1 MVNKCDEII
10 FIKCYEMKRTI
21 GGVSLSE
28 GWTEHGNN
36 NGPVVMLLLH
46 KLKLPDYEVII
57 WDLTPFNAFRCN
69 VCEGCTGNLIESA

>member
-28 GWTEHGNN
+28 GWTEHGD

-46 KLKLPDYEVII
+46 KLKLPDY
-57 WDLTPFNAFRCN
+57 
-69 VCEGCTGNLIESA
+69 

>member
-10 FIKCYEMKRTI
+10 YIKCYEMKRTI
-21 GGVSLSE
+21 GGGSLSE

-46 KLKLPDYEVII
+46 KLNLPDY
-57 WDLTPFNAFRCN
+57 
-69 VCEGCTGNLIESA
+69 